1 MKVLKSHIPLTAL
14 VLSFAFTNTV
24 LAAESA
30 TNESKDN
37 GAANTI
43 SNADLTNNAGS
54 DTATPVAQAN
64 TAVSD
69 QPASQAQTI
78 DDAQSYR
85 KQMDERRQQAQEAQQ
100 EAYDRFLEQRKQNVA
115 AFNSNIPAD
124 AQERHNEFLK
134 QMEQRRALN
143 SNESKGN
150 EAANTISNAGSD
162 TTSPAAQNA
171 DSETASSVA
180 QADTAVSDQPA
191 SQAQTIDDAQSYRKQ
206 MDERRQ
212 QAQEAQQEAY
222 DRFLEQRKQNVAAF
236 NSNIPADAQER
247 HNEFLKQ
254 MEQRRALN
262 SNESKGNEAAN
273 TISNAGSDTTSPA
286 AQNADSETASSVAQA
301 DTAVSGQQVS
311 QSQTIDDTQSYRKQ
325 MDERRQQAQQA
336 QLEAYKNFLERRKQY
351 TAEFNNDIPADV
363 QERRNEF
370 MKQMEERRALNVKM
384 MEEHRKAAEERRAEM
399 QLKMHRTSTTP
410 ESAGKA

>member
-24 LAAESA
+24 LAAEST

-69 QPASQAQTI
+69 QPASQPQAI
-78 DDAQSYR
+78 NDAQYR
-85 KQMDERRQQAQEAQQ
+85 KQMDERRQQAQQAQQ
-100 EAYDRFLEQRKQNVA
+100 EAYERFLEQRKQNIT

-124 AQERHNEFLK
+124 VQERRNEFMK
-134 QMEQRRALN
+134 QMEERRALN
-143 SNESKGN
+143 INESKAN

-180 QADTAVSDQPA
+180 QADTAVTGQKA
-191 SQAQTIDDAQSYRKQ
+191 SQPQTINDD
-206 MDERRQ
+206 
-212 QAQEAQQEAY
+212 
-222 DRFLEQRKQNVAAF
+222 QN
-236 NSNIPADAQER
+236 
-247 HNEFLKQ
+247 
-254 MEQRRALN
+254 
-262 SNESKGNEAAN
+262 
-273 TISNAGSDTTSPA
+273 
-286 AQNADSETASSVAQA
+286 
-301 DTAVSGQQVS
+301 
-311 QSQTIDDTQSYRKQ
+311 YRKQ

-370 MKQMEERRALNVKM
+370 MKQMEERRALNIKM
-384 MEEHRKAAEERRAEM
+384 MEEHRKAADERRAAM